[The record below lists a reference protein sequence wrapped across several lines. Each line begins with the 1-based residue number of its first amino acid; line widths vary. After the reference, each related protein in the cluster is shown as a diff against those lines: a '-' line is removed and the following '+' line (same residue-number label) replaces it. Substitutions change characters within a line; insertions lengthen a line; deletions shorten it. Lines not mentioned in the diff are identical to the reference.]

1 MADEI
6 ASGAGMLAGSSVE
19 GNFLDRLRNVEQA
32 LSVLQGANM
41 QAAAL
46 DEISDDMGDLRGG
59 RFIAATSGW
68 EPTEADFSGVFM
80 SAEGEIFGADTY
92 NIGGVNEGVLQF
104 GLSALDGKAY
114 FMGGAAIM
122 DDGGINLTGVGNLI
136 TMEGS
141 TETATRHVNIGMEIG
156 PDTGVPS
163 LTIKSY
169 SPDYGSNL
177 LTNGTFESDTVGSVP
192 ANWTNNYTV
201 VQSASG
207 TFVSKFLR
215 FSYSGYNDRNDYSDA
230 INVTEGTTY
239 YFIYHAYI
247 YALAGSPSNIAWS
260 RLRIAWYDVSNALI
274 STTVIN
280 QAYSISATP
289 DYYDINA
296 IWSGIA
302 PTGAVTAKINLNYWG
317 KQDVATTPI
326 GYIHVDDLTF
336 CDLSGEAT
344 YQIQFDPELT
354 VDGGL
359 TVNGGITGALTGDST
374 GTHNGAVNTPLI
386 TLTEGADPS
395 SPSDGYRA
403 LYAKSDG
410 LYQKVP
416 AGTVSRLA
424 LASEI
429 PTLTYPEWWM
439 GAFGLFQAYTAAGAR
454 FALTQNIAYS
464 SNYSGI
470 IAIAAAG
477 DAADGV
483 YYILNIPL
491 RAGTYAFAMAHIKA
505 AAYGKFD
512 LYVDGTKKSATAL
525 DCYASSA
532 SYNNQWDVASIV
544 IATDGWHQFKILTNG
559 TSGSDYQIGGGVIM
573 VYRTG

>member
-1 MADEI
+1 MADELNSYGGVNMPGI
-6 ASGAGMLAGSSVE
+6 PINGTTGGRVQQISGDVLFAG
-19 GNFLDRLRNVEQA
+19 NVEIRA
-32 LSVLQGANM
+32 
-41 QAAAL
+41 
-46 DEISDDMGDLRGG
+46 G
-59 RFIAATSGW
+59 RFIAATEDSATL
-68 EPTEADFSGVFM
+68 EPTDIDFSGCFI
-80 SAEGEIFGADTY
+80 SAEGETFGDSTY
-92 NIGGVNEGVLQF
+92 NIGGVNAGVLQF
-104 GLSALDGKAY
+104 GLDAATGKAY

-177 LTNGTFESDTVGSVP
+177 LTNGTFESDTVGSTP

-260 RLRIAWYDVSNALI
+260 RLRIAWYDVSDALI
-274 STTVIN
+274 STVVVN
-280 QAYSISATP
+280 QAYSISDTP
-289 DYYDINA
+289 DYHDIHA
-296 IWSGIA
+296 VWSGIA

-317 KQDVATTPI
+317 KRAVATTPI

-359 TVNGGITGALTGDST
+359 TVKR
-374 GTHNGAVNTPLI
+374 GAVNTALI

-395 SPSDGYRA
+395 SPSAGYRA

-410 LYQKVP
+410 VYQKVSG
-416 AGTVSRLA
+416 GTASRLA

-429 PTLTYPEWWM
+429 PTLTYPKRFSVM
-439 GAFGLFQAYTAAGAR
+439 GDEITTSVTMTFSL
-454 FALTQNIAYS
+454 IP
-464 SNYSGI
+464 
-470 IAIAAAG
+470 
-477 DAADGV
+477 DGV
-483 YYILNIPL
+483 NLYNGIFGPTVENANNGDEYTFSVFIE
-491 RAGTYAFAMAHIKA
+491 AGNYTFYHLGRKVTDG
-505 AAYGKFD
+505 GKLD
-512 LYVDGTKKSATAL
+512 WYVDGSSVATGRDWYAAKAATYT
-525 DCYASSA
+525 DSFAVTIASSGYHVIKIKVNGKNA
-532 SYNNQWDVASIV
+532 SSRDYRATFAHIWGKQ
-544 IATDGWHQFKILTNG
+544 ATD
-559 TSGSDYQIGGGVIM
+559 
-573 VYRTG
+573 

>member
-1 MADEI
+1 MADELNPFGGTSVPGI
-6 ASGAGMLAGSSVE
+6 PINGSTGGRVTQISGDVLFAG
-19 GNFLDRLRNVEQA
+19 NVEIRA
-32 LSVLQGANM
+32 
-41 QAAAL
+41 
-46 DEISDDMGDLRGG
+46 G
-59 RFIAATSGW
+59 RFIAATEDSMTL
-68 EPTEADFSGVFM
+68 EPTDLDFSGCFM
-80 SAEGEIFGADTY
+80 SAEGETFGDDLY
-92 NIGGVNEGVLQF
+92 NIGGVNAGVLQF
-104 GLSALDGKAY
+104 GLSATDGKAY

-177 LTNGTFESDTVGSVP
+177 LTNGTFESDTVGSAP

-201 VQSASG
+201 VRSADG

-260 RLRIAWYDVSNALI
+260 RLRIAWYDVSDALI

-317 KQDVATTPI
+317 KQDDATTPI

-359 TVNGGITGALTGDST
+359 TVNGGIAGALTGNVT
-374 GTHNGAVNTPLI
+374 GNLTGAVNTPLI

-395 SPSDGYRA
+395 SPSAGYRA

-410 LYQKVP
+410 IYQKVSG
-416 AGTVSRLA
+416 GTVSRLA
-424 LASEI
+424 YASEI
-429 PTLTYPEWWM
+429 PTLTYPKRFAVM
-439 GAFGLFQAYTAAGAR
+439 GDEITTSVTMTFSLIPDGVNLYNGIFGPTVANANNGDEYTFSVFIAAG
-454 FALTQNIAYS
+454 
-464 SNYSGI
+464 NYTFYHLGRKVT
-470 IAIAAAG
+470 
-477 DAADGV
+477 DG
-483 YYILNIPL
+483 
-491 RAGTYAFAMAHIKA
+491 
-505 AAYGKFD
+505 GKLD
-512 LYVDGTKKSATAL
+512 WYVDGSSVATGRDWYAATATTYI
-525 DCYASSA
+525 DSFAVTIATSGYHVIKIKVNGKNASS
-532 SYNNQWDVASIV
+532 SGYR
-544 IATDGWHQFKILTNG
+544 ATFAKIWG
-559 TSGSDYQIGGGVIM
+559 KQAAD
-573 VYRTG
+573 